1 MNRLSAVKFFDYTP
15 QLVTQSYRFPSLE
28 IIQDNRALPTCTQI
42 PCTVV
47 NDVLQLETRIADTR
61 NSSRNRD
68 CIWIVNRLV
77 IIDAEI
83 G

>member
-1 MNRLSAVKFFDYTP
+1 M
-15 QLVTQSYRFPSLE
+15 
-28 IIQDNRALPTCTQI
+28 
-42 PCTVV
+42 

-68 CIWIVNRLV
+68 CIWIMNRLV
-77 IIDAEI
+77 IIDAKI